1 MLTSPALPNMPDWNI
16 SPPPKREQLLEE
28 AIQMYI
34 QIGELYRKMGRILGP
49 EIERRNERYI
59 KQHDW
64 TRKSNT
70 KK

>member
-1 MLTSPALPNMPDWNI
+1 MLTSPALPNTPDWKI
-16 SPPPKREQLLEE
+16 SPPPKREQLLED

-49 EIERRNERYI
+49 EIDRRNEQYI
-59 KQHDW
+59 KQHAR